1 MAMTPA
7 RRRPPPVES
16 TPDPTPPPMLG
27 HNRPRPPTP
36 EEIREL
42 LLDECA
48 ELLRRRDELLA
59 GAERFDKA
67 NAVITSDEIAGKA
80 ADFAATKGAMGQFLA
95 RAETNRTT
103 SKEPYLAGSRVVDAW
118 FASLVTPIKQAQQQ
132 VMSKVT
138 AYLRAEEDR
147 KRAEA
152 QALAVKAAADA
163 ARAEQQAMRSM
174 KPAAIDQ
181 AAEAAAR
188 AEAAER
194 AAKAKQDTR
203 VVGDLGAS
211 VGLRGTWKIRRSR
224 KQPYGARPRGGRGP
238 SPSRLPCVQ
247 HQPHR
252 VCRPLR
258 EGAGDPGLCDPRGAH
273 RHVRIIYANSPHARL

>member
-103 SKEPYLAGSRVVDAW
+103 SKEPYLAGSRVVDSW
-118 FASLVTPIKQAQQQ
+118 FATLTMPIKQAQQN
-132 VMSKVT
+132 VMAKVT

-152 QALAVKAAADA
+152 QALAAKAAADA

-211 VGLRGTWKIRRSR
+211 VGLRGTWKFVEAESSLMELARAVVEGRAPAVYLAFNTSRIGYAVRSERVRAIPGCVIREERT
-224 KQPYGARPRGGRGP
+224 AT
-238 SPSRLPCVQ
+238 
-247 HQPHR
+247 
-252 VCRPLR
+252 
-258 EGAGDPGLCDPRGAH
+258 
-273 RHVRIIYANSPHARL
+273 